1 MKNINEIS
9 TEQLKG
15 NYQRVFKSD
24 DGEMVLEHLKICFG
38 FYQTTYAKGDSHDTA
53 FFEGQRS
60 VVLNILRML
69 EPQKQPQQQRGISN
83 E

>member
-1 MKNINEIS
+1 MKKLNEIT
-9 TEQLKG
+9 TEQLRG

-24 DGEMVLEHLKICFG
+24 DGEMVQEHLKICFG

-53 FFEGQRS
+53 FFEGQRA

-69 EPQKQPQQQRGISN
+69 EPQKKLEQQRGISN

>member
-1 MKNINEIS
+1 MKKLNEIT
-9 TEQLKG
+9 TEQLRG

-53 FFEGQRS
+53 FFEGQRA

-69 EPQKQPQQQRGISN
+69 EPQKKLEQQRGISN